1 MKKHSLIFIGL
12 ILFSG
17 LIRLFPHP
25 WNFTPI
31 LAACIFSGYKIKPV
45 GLSLIIPLIAIFS
58 GDLFLGFYDGMVW
71 VYSAYIA
78 TIGLAIISNKSN
90 NFKTKSMNVV
100 FGSLIF
106 FIISNFGVWMSGLI
120 YPQTFEGLLACYIAA
135 IPFYKNTII
144 GTIIYSGL
152 FFGISDYIE
161 KQSSVEITPVNS

>member
-1 MKKHSLIFIGL
+1 
-12 ILFSG
+12 
-17 LIRLFPHP
+17 
-25 WNFTPI
+25 
-31 LAACIFSGYKIKPV
+31 
-45 GLSLIIPLIAIFS
+45 
-58 GDLFLGFYDGMVW
+58 
-71 VYSAYIA
+71 
-78 TIGLAIISNKSN
+78 
-90 NFKTKSMNVV
+90 MNVV

-106 FIISNFGVWMSGLI
+106 YIISNFGVWMSGLI